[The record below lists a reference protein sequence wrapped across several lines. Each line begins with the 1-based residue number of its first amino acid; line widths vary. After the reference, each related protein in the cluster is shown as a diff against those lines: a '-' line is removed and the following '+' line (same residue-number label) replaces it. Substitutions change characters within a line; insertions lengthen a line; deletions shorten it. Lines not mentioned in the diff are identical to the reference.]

1 MRGELMVKVK
11 ICGFTNTEDVR
22 AACTLGVDMVGVI
35 VEIPKSPRRVTIERA
50 KQILAAAS
58 RGVDKVAVIMPKN
71 IDEVEKVARELKP
84 DYIQIHLTF
93 PTDKLL
99 ELRRHL
105 DIGLISVIAIS
116 QKVSHREILN
126 RALGAA
132 GIADFL
138 LLDTKGPSG
147 GGTGLTHDWSLSRR
161 IREVV
166 GKPMFLA
173 GGLNPS
179 NVKEA
184 IRLVQPYG
192 VDVSTGVE
200 FSSGKK
206 DERLMREFIVAAKG
220 GIK

>member
-1 MRGELMVKVK
+1 MVKVK
-11 ICGFTNTEDVR
+11 ICGFTSTEDVR

-35 VEIPKSPRRVTIERA
+35 VEIPKSPRRVTIEQA
-50 KQILAAAS
+50 KQILSAAS

-93 PTDKLL
+93 PADKLL

-116 QKVSHREILN
+116 QKVESHREILN
-126 RALGAA
+126 RALEAA

-147 GGTGLTHDWSLSRR
+147 GGTGFTHDWSLSRR
-161 IREVV
+161 IREAV

-200 FSSGKK
+200 FSPGKK
-206 DERLMREFIVAAKG
+206 DVRLMREFIEAAR
-220 GIK
+220 

>member
-1 MRGELMVKVK
+1 MVKVK
-11 ICGFTNTEDVR
+11 ICGFTNTEDLRV
-22 AACTLGVDMVGVI
+22 ACTLGVDMVGTI
-35 VEIPKSPRRVTIERA
+35 VEIPKSPRRVTIEQA

-58 RGVDKVAVIMPKN
+58 KGVDKVAVAMPKN
-71 IDEVEKVARELKP
+71 LGEVERIARELKP
-84 DYIQIHLTF
+84 DYLQIHLTF
-93 PTDKLL
+93 PTDEIL
-99 ELRRHL
+99 ELKKRL
-105 DIGLISVIAIS
+105 GIKLISVISVS
-116 QKVSHREILN
+116 QKVEGHQEIIS
-126 RALGAA
+126 RAIEAA
-132 GIADFL
+132 RIADFL
-138 LLDTKGPSG
+138 MLDTKGPSG

-161 IREVV
+161 IRDAV

-200 FSSGKK
+200 SSPGKK
-206 DERLMREFIVAAKG
+206 DARLMSEFIEAARG

>member
-1 MRGELMVKVK
+1 MLGELMVKVK

-22 AACTLGVDMVGVI
+22 AACTLGVDMVGAI

-71 IDEVEKVARELKP
+71 LGEVDKVARELKP
-84 DYIQIHLTF
+84 DYVQIHLTF
-93 PTDKLL
+93 PADKLL
-99 ELRRHL
+99 EFRRHF
-105 DIGLISVIAIS
+105 DTGLISVIAIS
-116 QKVSHREILN
+116 QKVEDHQEILN
-126 RALGAA
+126 RALEVAE
-132 GIADFL
+132 IADFL

-161 IREVV
+161 IREAV

-184 IRLVQPYG
+184 IKLVQPYG

-200 FSSGKK
+200 SSPGKK
-206 DERLMREFIVAAKG
+206 DARLMREFIEAARG
-220 GIK
+220 T